1 VTVARRYNSLL
12 LWFFGLIIR
21 MFQNLSDRLGSVL
34 QKVKGQGRLTESNIK
49 DTMREVRMALLE
61 ADVALPVV
69 KTFVDQVRE
78 KALGEE
84 VMKSLTPGQ
93 ALIKI
98 VNDELVEVM
107 GAANEELNLA
117 AQPPAVVMMAGLQG
131 SGKTTS
137 VGKLARLLKERH
149 KKKVMVVSADVY
161 RPAAIDQLQTLA
173 NEVGAE
179 FHPSNIM
186 QKPVAI
192 VNSALDAARKS
203 FADVLIVDTA
213 GRLHV
218 DSQMMDEI
226 KELHAAI
233 KPVET
238 LFVVDAMTGQDA
250 ANTAKAFDE
259 ALPLTGVILTK
270 TDGDARGGAALSIR
284 QITGK
289 PIKFLGVGEKTTALE
304 PFHPD
309 RVASRILGMGD
320 VVSLVEEV
328 TQKIDHGKAEKL
340 AKKLHKGKAFTLAD
354 FKEQMEQMQSMG
366 GMSSLMDKLPG
377 MGQVPD
383 AVKAQVGDKE
393 TRKLIAIVNSM
404 TAQER
409 EFPGVIKGSRKKRIA
424 AGSGTQVQDVNKLLK
439 QFQQMQKMMKKM
451 KGGGL
456 EKMMRGMKGKLPG
469 LPGGGGGMPPGGFP
483 F

>member
-1 VTVARRYNSLL
+1 
-12 LWFFGLIIR
+12 
-21 MFQNLSDRLGSVL
+21 MFQNLSDRLGGVL
-34 QKVKGQGRLTESNIK
+34 QKVRGQGRITEANIK

-69 KTFVDQVRE
+69 KTFVEQVRE

-117 AQPPAVVMMAGLQG
+117 AQPPAIVMVAGLQG

-173 NEVGAE
+173 GEVGAE
-179 FHPSNIM
+179 FHPSNVM

-192 VNSALDAARKS
+192 VNGALDAAKKA

-218 DSQMMDEI
+218 DEQMMDEI

-233 KPVET
+233 NPVET

-250 ANTAKAFDE
+250 ANTAKAFDQ

-328 TQKIDHGKAEKL
+328 TQKIDQDKAEKL
-340 AKKLHKGKAFTLAD
+340 AKKLHKGKNFDLAD
-354 FKEQMEQMQSMG
+354 FRDQLEQMQNMG

-377 MGQVPD
+377 MGKIPD
-383 AVKAQVGDKE
+383 SVKAQVNDKE
-393 TRKLIAIVNSM
+393 TARLIAIVNSM
-404 TAQER
+404 TPQER
-409 EFPGVIKGSRKKRIA
+409 EFPGIIKGSRKKRIA
-424 AGSGTQVQDVNKLLK
+424 AGCGLQVQDVNKLLK